1 MLLLPVSLAPVAAFC
16 GDDSSRYSMSGVQ
29 VEQLDG
35 GAARVEA
42 TDAVRAVQ
50 VVTKP
55 AVSTDYPDVPGA
67 PDMHGPEA
75 VKGIVPGYYW
85 KSVFAEARKL
95 TRKCTTPV
103 LRSVAVAVAVCGGEV
118 RTVTYN
124 PAAGAVPSPAT
135 QLLAGKPLPVP
146 DSIKRYTAGEPLAT
160 FSVDA
165 AGLADALAALAK
177 LANPDDMHPRVR
189 FEIRRRG
196 DGPAV
201 TQAIVLRVENPAEG
215 LDTVTALVMPLT
227 G

>member
-1 MLLLPVSLAPVAAFC
+1 MLLLPVSLAPVATFC

-35 GAARVEA
+35 GAARVGA
-42 TDAVRAVQ
+42 TDAVKAVQ

-55 AVSTDYPDVPGA
+55 AATADYPDVPGA
-67 PDMHGPEA
+67 PDMHGPET
-75 VKGIVPGYYW
+75 VKGIVPDYYW
-85 KSVFAEARKL
+85 KTVFAEARKL
-95 TRKCTTPV
+95 TRKCATPV
-103 LRSVAVAVAVCGGEV
+103 LRSVAVAACGGEV
-118 RTVTYN
+118 RTLAYN
-124 PAAGAVPSPAT
+124 PAAGAKAVSGT
-135 QLLAGKPLPVP
+135 QLLAGKPLPVA

-160 FSVDA
+160 FSIDA
-165 AGLADALAALAK
+165 ATLADVLAALAK
-177 LANPDDMHPRVR
+177 LANPDDPCPRVR